1 MELKTTIDSMGT
13 LLSKLPEW
21 VKSPLRNVRGCAL
34 RLACQG
40 TGRYCPVCGKSSRR
54 FCSYGVTPRK
64 DALCVYCQS
73 VERHRF
79 LWLYLQRR
87 TDLFDGSPKKMLH
100 VAPELC
106 FEPRLGKLLG
116 AGYLTADLVDP
127 LAMVKMDVTSI
138 GYPDRSFDVICC
150 SHVLEHV
157 PDDRKAMREF
167 RRVLA
172 DDGWAILLVPITSDR
187 TFEDPAITEPSERRN
202 VFGQEDHVRRYG
214 PDYADRLREAGFT
227 VEVTGVNDL
236 VDRDEAARM
245 GLSPESGLI
254 HHCTR

>member
-1 MELKTTIDSMGT
+1 M
-13 LLSKLPEW
+13 
-21 VKSPLRNVRGCAL
+21 
-34 RLACQG
+34 
-40 TGRYCPVCGKSSRR
+40 YCH
-54 FCSYGVTPRK
+54 
-64 DALCVYCQS
+64 S

-106 FEPRLGKLLG
+106 FEPRLRKLLG
-116 AGYLTADLVDP
+116 HGYLTADLVDP

-138 GYPDRSFDVICC
+138 EYPDRSFDVIYC

-172 DDGWAILLVPITSDR
+172 DGGWAILLVPITSDW
-187 TFEDPAITEPSERRN
+187 TFEDPAITEPSERRKA
-202 VFGQEDHVRRYG
+202 FGQEDHLRRYG
-214 PDYADRLREAGFT
+214 LDYADRLREAGFT
-227 VEVTGVNDL
+227 VDVTEVHDL
-236 VDRDEAARM
+236 VDRDEAVRM

-254 HHCTR
+254 HHCTG

>member
-1 MELKTTIDSMGT
+1 M
-13 LLSKLPEW
+13 
-21 VKSPLRNVRGCAL
+21 KSPLRRVRDAAL
-34 RLACQG
+34 RVSCFG
-40 TGRYCPVCGKSSRR
+40 WGRYCPVCGTSFRR
-54 FCSYGVTPRK
+54 FRPYGVTPRK
-64 DALCVYCQS
+64 DALCVNCSS

-79 LWLYLQRR
+79 LWLYLQRK
-87 TDLFDGSPKKMLH
+87 TDLFDGAPKKMLH

-106 FEPRLGKLLG
+106 FEPRFRELLG
-116 AGYLTADLVDP
+116 DGYLTADLVDP

-138 GYPDRSFDVICC
+138 GYPDRSFDVIYC

-172 DDGWAILLVPITSDR
+172 DGGWAILLVPITGEK
-187 TFEDPAITEPSERRN
+187 TFEDPAITEPSERRR

-227 VEVTGVNDL
+227 VQITEVSDL
-236 VDRDEAARM
+236 VVRAEAVRL
-245 GLSPESGLI
+245 GLSSESGVI
-254 HHCTR
+254 HFCTK